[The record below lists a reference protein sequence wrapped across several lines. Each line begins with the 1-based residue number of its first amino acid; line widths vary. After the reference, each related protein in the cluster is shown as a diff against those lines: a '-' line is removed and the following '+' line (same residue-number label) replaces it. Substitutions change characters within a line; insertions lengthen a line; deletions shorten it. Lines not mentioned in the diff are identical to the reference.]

1 MPTVTGMAWNHV
13 RAQVLA
19 RWKSADPLLPDPSA
33 PPGCGTSFV
42 AGPQRRPTAIGTCQ
56 HWTGRPGSLDLTWGA
71 SRRFRLSALTAG
83 PDTAGSLDALLS
95 QWRDHLAGIPAAGR
109 EDTAAIVSWPG
120 RDIDGVATLLNHGL
134 TPLTVLAA
142 RPASRRGDRGAAE
155 GTAADGAPGES
166 GETEDAAP
174 AGVRIRRAGPADA
187 VAVAGLSLEI
197 VRFDAHFGCVV
208 ERPGTDGALRRY
220 ASALLSQPRPWAWLA
235 ERDGTPIG
243 MVTAERPAEAAWIS
257 HMAGPAPAAYL
268 GQMFVTPRERGRG
281 VARALVARLHE
292 EIDAAG
298 VAVTLLHYEQVNPLS
313 GPFWSR
319 NGYRPLWISWEARPA
334 LGLR

>member
-1 MPTVTGMAWNHV
+1 MPTVTGTAWNRV
-13 RAQVLA
+13 RAEVLT

-42 AGPQRRPTAIGTCQ
+42 AGPQRRPTAIGTCE

-71 SRRFRLSALTAG
+71 SRRFRLSALTVG
-83 PDTAGSLDALLS
+83 PDIAGSLDTLLS
-95 QWRDHLAGIPAAGR
+95 QWRDHLAGIPAAAR
-109 EDTAAIVSWPG
+109 DDTAAIVSWPS
-120 RDIDGVATLLNHGL
+120 RDVEGVATLLNRGF

-142 RPASRRGDRGAAE
+142 RPASRRGAQGAAE
-155 GTAADGAPGES
+155 RTTGDRAPGKP
-166 GETEDAAP
+166 GETAEG

-187 VAVAGLSLEI
+187 AAVAGLSLEI

-220 ASALLSQPRPWAWLA
+220 ASTLLARPQPWAWLA
-235 ERDGTPIG
+235 ERDGTPVG

-257 HMAGPAPAAYL
+257 HMAGLAPAAYL
-268 GQMFVTPRERGRG
+268 GQMFVTPGERGHG
-281 VARALVARLHE
+281 VANALVARLHE
-292 EIDAAG
+292 EIDAAD